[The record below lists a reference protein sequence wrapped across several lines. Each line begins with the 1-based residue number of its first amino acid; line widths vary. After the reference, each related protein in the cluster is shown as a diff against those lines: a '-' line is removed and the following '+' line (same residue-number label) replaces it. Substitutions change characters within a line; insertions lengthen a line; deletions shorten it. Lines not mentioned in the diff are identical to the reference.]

1 MNRKCGD
8 NMGCDLYF
16 LEKDV
21 REKNGALAQ
30 ATLNDIIDVLDDN
43 QPFKEVRIQRL
54 VDNYQ
59 KNKRE
64 V

>member
-1 MNRKCGD
+1 MNRECGD

-16 LEKDV
+16 LEKHIS
-21 REKNGALAQ
+21 EKNGALAQ

>member
-1 MNRKCGD
+1 
-8 NMGCDLYF
+8 MGCDLYF